1 MGTVCCES
9 AVGIDRPA
17 FDLNKGHPTKEAKM
31 YVIEHANF
39 AFVYIRLATSV
50 EGNCKPS
57 SVVSHIG

>member
-39 AFVYIRLATSV
+39 AFVYIRFAHV
-50 EGNCKPS
+50 G
-57 SVVSHIG
+57 